1 MTQDTSTLIVP
12 VMHVRLAHLGLVL
25 PRRITLDQA
34 ILLNVQASDI
44 VNIKLIE
51 LSTPTGWSFLPN
63 AYVHN
68 MQQVS
73 VVFVIVI
80 AIAIVI

>member
-12 VMHVRLAHLGLVL
+12 VMHARPVHLGLVL
-25 PRRITLDQA
+25 PRPITLDQV
-34 ILLNVQASDI
+34 ILLNVQASDTA
-44 VNIKLIE
+44 NIKLIE
-51 LSTPTGWSFLPN
+51 RSTPTGWSFLPN

-73 VVFVIVI
+73 VVVVL
-80 AIAIVI
+80 VV